1 MAINGFNVQC
11 NVSSISL
18 RRLVSTVEGIQA
30 GLYGGAGAAAVKE
43 GRKGGRGVCVGGGGK
58 RKWVTK
64 WSNWQLPT
72 TRRANDR
79 AAARTKLATSSSFL
93 VQGYATRSSPV

>member
-18 RRLVSTVEGIQA
+18 RRLVSTVDGIQA
-30 GLYGGAGAAAVKE
+30 GLYGGGGK
-43 GRKGGRGVCVGGGGK
+43 GRKERGGGVCVGGGGK